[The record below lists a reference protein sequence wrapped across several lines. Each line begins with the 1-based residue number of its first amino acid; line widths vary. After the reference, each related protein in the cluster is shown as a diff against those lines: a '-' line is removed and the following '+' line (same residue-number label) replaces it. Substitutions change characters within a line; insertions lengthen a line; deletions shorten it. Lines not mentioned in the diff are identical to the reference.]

1 MQRDTWRLEGCK
13 SFNSSRFPQSWI
25 LTLTDTKANVLIDED
40 GHARLTDFG
49 LTFIV
54 RGEYSVASP
63 QDSHITSTATWAA
76 PEILGRDPVSKE
88 GDVFTF
94 AMVAVEVCAR
104 GSSDESFSTYML
116 SNRHSRATPRS
127 PVIIKPPYLV

>member
-1 MQRDTWRLEGCK
+1 M
-13 SFNSSRFPQSWI
+13 
-25 LTLTDTKANVLIDED
+25 TLTDTKANVLIDKD

-54 RGEYSVASP
+54 RGEYSVSSP
-63 QDSHITSTATWAA
+63 QEPHVTSTATWAA
-76 PEILGRDPVSKE
+76 PEILGGDPVSKE

-104 GSSDESFSTYML
+104 GTSDGSFSAYML
-116 SNRHSRATPRS
+116 SNRHSQATLRS
-127 PVIIKPPYLV
+127 PAITKPPYLV